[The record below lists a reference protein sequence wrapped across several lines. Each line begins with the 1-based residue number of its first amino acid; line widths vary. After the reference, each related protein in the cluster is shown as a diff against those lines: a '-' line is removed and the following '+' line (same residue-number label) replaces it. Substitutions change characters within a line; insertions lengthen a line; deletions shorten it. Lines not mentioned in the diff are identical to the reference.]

1 MNVRSNDQHL
11 QEETVENGRT
21 RQERNNVE
29 EVFQH
34 DDKGS
39 KQTRKVSSGLS
50 RLSEE
55 IIQTSQQMKEKR
67 LRSETAQKT
76 REETEVRKANE
87 RIATT
92 TALTVVQQEH
102 DAQKVR
108 QEEHDVDHMTKQR
121 QDQITQEQAMTSQ
134 SHPSHAAG
142 GACWR
147 SGRRVAVRRQ
157 EQLGVSSSGAKDLPQ
172 GLAEGIFASSDG
184 TRRWTCLLREQHKHG
199 RSTRLQ
205 QKQAPPDM

>member
-1 MNVRSNDQHL
+1 M
-11 QEETVENGRT
+11 
-21 RQERNNVE
+21 
-29 EVFQH
+29 
-34 DDKGS
+34 
-39 KQTRKVSSGLS
+39 SSGLS

-102 DAQKVR
+102 ETQKVR

-121 QDQITQEQAMTSQ
+121 KDQIIQDFSVRPKSRGEATGAARSEQPREQKTFHKASRREN
-134 SHPSHAAG
+134 SRAATGRGAGRACCGYSTGTG
-142 GACWR
+142 GAQD
-147 SGRRVAVRRQ
+147 STATG
-157 EQLGVSSSGAKDLPQ
+157 
-172 GLAEGIFASSDG
+172 
-184 TRRWTCLLREQHKHG
+184 
-199 RSTRLQ
+199 STRH
-205 QKQAPPDM
+205 ADRSINSSMSASRGAR

>member
-1 MNVRSNDQHL
+1 MLV
-11 QEETVENGRT
+11 
-21 RQERNNVE
+21 
-29 EVFQH
+29 
-34 DDKGS
+34 
-39 KQTRKVSSGLS
+39 

-102 DAQKVR
+102 ETQKDR

-121 QDQITQEQAMTSQ
+121 EVQIIQDFSVTAKSRSKATGAARSEQ
-134 SHPSHAAG
+134 P
-142 GACWR
+142 R
-147 SGRRVAVRRQ
+147 
-157 EQLGVSSSGAKDLPQ
+157 EQNLPQ
-172 GLAEGIFASSDG
+172 GLAEGESAGSDR
-184 TRRWTCLLREQHKHG
+184 TRRWTCLLRV
-199 RSTRLQ
+199 
-205 QKQAPPDM
+205 